1 MREALPKSE
10 LRQYFSRF
18 CLHPKLFLQVAANLV
33 TFAEEVLYGKL
44 HFLCSAGHGLEF
56 CYS

>member
-1 MREALPKSE
+1 MREALPKNE
-10 LRQYFSRF
+10 LHQYFSRF
-18 CLHPKLFLQVAANLV
+18 CLRPKLFLQAAANLV

-56 CYS
+56 C